1 MNYKKLLNLYN
12 NLDNNNKEEF
22 ILLLGKG
29 LMEEEKL
36 SRDMGYR
43 VESVINCVY
52 NLVGY
57 LVEGG
62 IDEQKIIIE
71 L

>member
-22 ILLLGKG
+22 MLLLYKG
-29 LMEEEKL
+29 LVEEEKKSIVL
-36 SRDMGYR
+36 GYGR
-43 VESVINCVY
+43 RELVNCVY
-52 NLVGY
+52 NVVNY

-62 IDEQKIIIE
+62 IDEQKIIIK